1 MKRTFITTMP
11 DHIGAFLKASK
22 CLASLGINITRVS
35 YNKAVDSHTLFIDAE
50 GSPEQLDEADRQ
62 LTQIG
67 YLQGNSTQKSIV
79 LLEFRLRDVPGS
91 VTDVLNLISQYH
103 FNISYISSQE
113 NGSAYQYFKMGL
125 FVEDYDKVARF
136 IRDAEEL
143 CRVRVIDYNHSEK
156 VFDNSIFYNSFV
168 NALVKTMGLSDSVRN
183 DLLVNAN
190 LAMQTLDEQGLS
202 PYKTFDSISRFAD
215 LLAKSR
221 GEHFSPRISHH
232 TITDQTSITII
243 EPPCGSNTFII
254 RSNDQYLFIDSGYAV
269 YRNEMEQ
276 IFRSLIP
283 DFEDIQRR
291 ILITHA
297 DVDHCGLL
305 PMFDEILTSHRSK
318 ECLRLEYEGLDGFR
332 EQNPLHKPYIN
343 MCKTL
348 TMYRPVSSSRVTGLW
363 GTEQPPTEP
372 LTYIG
377 TFDFEELH
385 FDVYEGQGGH
395 LPGEVVL
402 IDRQHRLVF
411 TGDVFINVHGLTAE
425 QAEYNQFAPILMTS
439 VDTDPK
445 LCAQQ
450 RKAILQLLGDGEWQI
465 FGSHGSKKNIE

>member
-1 MKRTFITTMP
+1 
-11 DHIGAFLKASK
+11 
-22 CLASLGINITRVS
+22 
-35 YNKAVDSHTLFIDAE
+35 
-50 GSPEQLDEADRQ
+50 
-62 LTQIG
+62 
-67 YLQGNSTQKSIV
+67 
-79 LLEFRLRDVPGS
+79 
-91 VTDVLNLISQYH
+91 
-103 FNISYISSQE
+103 
-113 NGSAYQYFKMGL
+113 
-125 FVEDYDKVARF
+125 
-136 IRDAEEL
+136 
-143 CRVRVIDYNHSEK
+143 
-156 VFDNSIFYNSFV
+156 
-168 NALVKTMGLSDSVRN
+168 
-183 DLLVNAN
+183 
-190 LAMQTLDEQGLS
+190 
-202 PYKTFDSISRFAD
+202 
-215 LLAKSR
+215 
-221 GEHFSPRISHH
+221 
-232 TITDQTSITII
+232 
-243 EPPCGSNTFII
+243 
-254 RSNDQYLFIDSGYAV
+254 
-269 YRNEMEQ
+269 
-276 IFRSLIP
+276 
-283 DFEDIQRR
+283 
-291 ILITHA
+291 
-297 DVDHCGLL
+297 
-305 PMFDEILTSHRSK
+305 MFDEILTSHRSAQ
-318 ECLRLEYEGLDGFR
+318 CLRLEYEGLDGFR